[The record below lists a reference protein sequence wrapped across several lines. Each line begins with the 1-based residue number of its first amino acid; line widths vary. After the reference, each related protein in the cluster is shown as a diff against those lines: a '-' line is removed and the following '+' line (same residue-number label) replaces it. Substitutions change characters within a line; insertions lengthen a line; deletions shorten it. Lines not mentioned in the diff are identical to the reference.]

1 VGEDMLKTKTP
12 VLPVVLLL
20 VISSITI
27 GRAAGSVS
35 FELSPTENHHVM
47 KLNSDQPYV
56 AGYHVNA
63 KNLSVYGTIL
73 ATAITVSFPSTDTRT
88 FPPGSWLGG
97 GMFVQAQDTR
107 FRHVDYGF
115 YMMLVLDASGRL
127 FIDLGLHQTREG
139 TLPFQFPTEDVVY
152 AYTWQVTGISLAT
165 KITLYASWDNDGFVH
180 YSISALSS
188 NFALTS
194 VNVAGLPNC
203 ENIIRKFYLGNVIVE
218 PFPFSRYVNYFQ
230 FGVVSSESIAN
241 SDWTVDL
248 AEPKM
253 LKETGWVSVERAW
266 STQGDISYLDAD
278 WRWGGVPYYGVN
290 AQYWKNPLEN
300 PYEIVFY
307 YDGSTLTS
315 GTVLWDY
322 TNSDLNE
329 TANTMSPYSDQT
341 FEVRLTPCFLTGT
354 TILALAFLVETV
366 WHILATQIRRHHES
380 IKQNNRSHIVQS

>member
-1 VGEDMLKTKTP
+1 LKFKSP
-12 VLPVVLLL
+12 VLLALLLL
-20 VISSITI
+20 VISSIAI
-27 GRAAGSVS
+27 RRATGSVS
-35 FELSPTENHHVM
+35 LELSPTENHHIV

-63 KNLSVYGTIL
+63 NNLSVYGTVL
-73 ATAITVSFPSTDTRT
+73 ATSITVSFPSTDTRS
-88 FPPGSWLGG
+88 FPSGSWLGG
-97 GMFVQAQDTR
+97 GMFVQAQDTK

-115 YMMLVLDASGRL
+115 YMMLVLDASGGL

-139 TLPFQFPTEDVVY
+139 TLPFQFPTEDIVY
-152 AYTWQVTGISLAT
+152 AYTWRVTGVSLAT
-165 KITLYASWDNDGFVH
+165 KVTLYASWDNDGFVH

-203 ENIIRKFYLGNVIVE
+203 ENIIRKFYSGNVIVE

-230 FGVVSSESIAN
+230 FGVVSSQSIAN
-241 SDWTVDL
+241 KDWTVDL

-253 LKETGWVSVERAW
+253 LKETGWVLVERAW

-290 AQYWKNPLEN
+290 AQYYENPLEN

-322 TNSDLNE
+322 TSADLNE
-329 TANTMSPYSDQT
+329 TANILSPYFDQT

-354 TILALAFLVETV
+354 TILALAYLVETV
-366 WHILATQIRRHHES
+366 SHISETQIHRRHES
-380 IKQNNRSHIVQS
+380 TKRERTR